1 MSITAARMRI
11 KGELKDLK
19 INWDRAGESWRDP
32 VSAAFEAQQLKP
44 LENRVRAAMSAME
57 KIESE
62 IAKARRE
69 CGDD

>member
-19 INWDRAGESWRDP
+19 VNWARAGESWRDP
-32 VSAAFEAQQLKP
+32 VSAAFEEQQLKP
-44 LENRVRAAMSAME
+44 LENRVRAAMTAME
-57 KIESE
+57 KIEAE

>member
-44 LENRVRAAMSAME
+44 LENRVRAAMTAME
-57 KIESE
+57 KIEAE

>member
-57 KIESE
+57 KIEAE